1 MTFVAITPQ
10 ESKGVPN
17 THARFMCYK
26 CMKES
31 TANKGSTRRAG
42 MFICAE
48 CSKPKQPHVVH
59 LPSDDSEGG
68 LP

>member
-1 MTFVAITPQ
+1 MTFIAMTPK
-10 ESKGVPN
+10 ESKGVPK
-17 THARFMCYK
+17 TSARFMCFK

-31 TANKGSTRRAG
+31 TSNKGSTRRAG

-48 CSKPKQPHVVH
+48 CSKPKVVH

-68 LP
+68 LT